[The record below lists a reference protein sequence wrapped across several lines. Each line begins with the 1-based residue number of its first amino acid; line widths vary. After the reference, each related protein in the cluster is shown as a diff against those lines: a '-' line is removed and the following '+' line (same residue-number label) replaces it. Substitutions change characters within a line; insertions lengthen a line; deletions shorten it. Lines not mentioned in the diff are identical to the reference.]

1 LIDSFHSTIFGRR
14 VRKTERSYR
23 PLFQTYPFRILEE
36 NPEMIRWSQMCSLM
50 TAKNESFRQQ
60 GEQKST
66 VSLKQKGRGTFKFLV
81 ILEFEL
87 RAL

>member
-1 LIDSFHSTIFGRR
+1 
-14 VRKTERSYR
+14 
-23 PLFQTYPFRILEE
+23 
-36 NPEMIRWSQMCSLM
+36 MCSLM